1 MKLGTTTLSVTTAGR
16 PRQKYASGGGGG
28 GSSAPVV
35 WNDITTATF
44 VRKNQMDFGGRDPMG
59 VFFKPDGTRM
69 YVTMYGSLYEI
80 KEFIL
85 STPWDISTYGSGEN
99 HSVQLNGYISTVRP
113 RPIDLYFKPDGLTMW
128 IADYLYDH
136 VVQYD
141 LSSAWDLSTINLN
154 HTAYFD
160 ILSESRLE
168 GLWFKPDGTIMFVHG
183 SGSDRIRRYDLTTP
197 WDITTASLVHTSG
210 SMGAYPNSL
219 FAKPDGTKFFSTDS
233 SGDRIKQWILST
245 PFDVSNLV
253 IGGEINGAPA
263 TQLLVG
269 SSYLPAVGES
279 TPSGMYIK
287 DDGTRLYMLGQGGNQ
302 IYQFDL

>member
-44 VRKNQMDFGGRDPMG
+44 VRKNQMDFGGRAPMG